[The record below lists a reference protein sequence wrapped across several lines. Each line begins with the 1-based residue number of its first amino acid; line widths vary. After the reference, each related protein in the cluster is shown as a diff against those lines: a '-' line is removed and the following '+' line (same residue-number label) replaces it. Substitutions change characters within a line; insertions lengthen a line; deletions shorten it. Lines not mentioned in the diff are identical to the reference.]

1 MDEEIIK
8 NHHTGR
14 LGQTGI
20 YLGKLF
26 RIFIN
31 EKDWKGLPLSAAIA
45 IMVAFVMGKNLFTN
59 MERLKAGAFAMVC
72 VCIWNGFFNSI
83 QVVCRERAIIKREH
97 RSGLHITAYIGA
109 HMIYQAI
116 ICLLQVIIS
125 IAIYKWYGIIFPK
138 ESIVTGNFILDFA
151 ITLWLITYCAD
162 MMALMVSCIV
172 KTTTAAM
179 TVMPFLLI
187 IQLVFAGVIF
197 TFNGGPA
204 EVIEKMTL
212 SHWGTIAICSV
223 ADYNELTSHA
233 LFSAIYQ
240 FRGVPEI
247 QSLVDYIQRTNIRYK
262 MDVLSAQSMQNDL
275 YAGTI
280 PNIIRCW
287 GVLALIGIVCVVIG
301 IISLE
306 LIDRDKR

>member
-8 NHHTGR
+8 HNHTGR
-14 LGQTGI
+14 LGQISI

-26 RIFIN
+26 RIFVN
-31 EKDWKGLPLSAAIA
+31 ERDWKGLPLSAAIA
-45 IMVAFVMGKNLFTN
+45 LMVAFVMGKNLFTN
-59 MERLKAGAFAMVC
+59 MERLKAGAFAIVC

-83 QVVCRERAIIKREH
+83 QVVCRERAIVKREH

-109 HMIYQAI
+109 HMIYQAV

-125 IAIYKWYGIIFPK
+125 IAIYKWYGITFPK
-138 ESIVTGNFILDFA
+138 ESIVTGSFILDFG
-151 ITLWLITYCAD
+151 ITLWLITYAAD

-197 TFNGGPA
+197 SFSGGA
-204 EVIEKMTL
+204 AAIVQKMTF
-212 SHWGTIAICSV
+212 SHWGTVAICSV
-223 ADYNELTSHA
+223 ADYNDLTSHA

-240 FRGVPEI
+240 FRSVPEI
-247 QSLVDYIQRTNIRYK
+247 KSLVDYIQKTNIRYK
-262 MDVLSAQSMQNDL
+262 MDILSAQSMKDSL

-280 PNIIRCW
+280 TNILRCW
-287 GVLALIGIVCVVIG
+287 CVLAIIGLVCVTIG

-306 LIDRDKR
+306 MIDRDKR